1 MDTLNEIWQ
10 TLQNNK
16 LRTALTGLAVAW
28 GIFMLIV
35 LLAMGNGVIN
45 SFRES
50 AMSPGSQKIEIWSGT
65 TSKPYHGYKEG
76 RKVSFKN
83 DDLDRIVRENPSF
96 AKSTAANIRLS
107 SSVISTGS
115 ESVTAGLRGV
125 FPENLELD
133 DGNKLVSGRF
143 INERDMASKSK
154 VMVLQKSIA
163 EQLFPPDGAK
173 ALGGRLSYKGLSFQ
187 VVGITDGWERSVY
200 IPFSTARL
208 LDGNNDRIDNM
219 SVLLK
224 NVTTEKDGDDAE
236 QKIRETLAAA
246 HDFAPDD
253 RSAVWIWNQFTAGLK
268 GMAAMNI
275 LNMSIWILGLL
286 TLISGIVGISNIMFV
301 SVKERTHE
309 IGIRRAI
316 GARPRSIL
324 TQILAESVAITTLFG
339 YIGIVLG
346 TATSALLDHLFGD
359 SDFLSHPTVSLS
371 IALQVTAVL
380 IAAGA
385 LAGLFPALKALK
397 VKPVEALRDE

>member
-45 SFRES
+45 AFKAN
-50 AMSPGSQKIEIWSGT
+50 AMSPGSQKIEIWSGF
-65 TSKPYHGYKEG
+65 TSKPSHGYKEG
-76 RKVSFKN
+76 RDISFKN
-83 DDLDRIVRENPSF
+83 EDLDLLVKENPSF
-96 AKSTAANIRLS
+96 AKDATANLWLS
-107 SSVISTGS
+107 SSVITTGS
-115 ESVTAGLRGV
+115 ESVNAGLRGA
-125 FPENLELD
+125 FPSTLEVNQ
-133 DGNKLVSGRF
+133 GNKLIKGRF
-143 INERDMASKSK
+143 VNSRDMAAKAK
-154 VMVLQKSIA
+154 VMVMPLSIA
-163 EQLFPPDGAK
+163 EQLFPPDASK
-173 ALGGRLSYKGLSFQ
+173 ALGSRVSYKGLSFQ
-187 VVGITDGWERSVY
+187 VVGITDGWERNIY
-200 IPFSTARL
+200 IPFSTARVL
-208 LDGNNDRIDNM
+208 NGNKDRIDNI

-224 NVTTEKDGDDAE
+224 NLTTEKEGEEAE

-246 HDFAPDD
+246 HDFDPDD
-253 RSAVWIWNQFTAGLK
+253 TGAVWIWNQFTAGLK
-268 GMAAMNI
+268 GLAAMNI
-275 LNMSIWILGLL
+275 LNISIWVLGLL

-316 GARPRSIL
+316 GAKPRAIL

-346 TATSALLDHLFGD
+346 TATAALLDHLFGD
-359 SDFLSHPTVSLS
+359 TDFLSHPSVSIS
-371 IALQVTAVL
+371 IALQVTLVL
-380 IAAGA
+380 IVSGA
-385 LAGLFPALKALK
+385 MAGLFPALKALK